1 MNGGEQMKLYSAL
14 FVLSLIWGMSFL
26 FIKVLLG
33 VFDPWQIV
41 FIRCLLGIMTIVPL
55 FMISRQTVNW
65 KTLPLKKLL
74 FVGFL
79 NAGLPW
85 GLIAWS
91 ETFLDSGYTA
101 ILNATTPIWT
111 SIMGVFFFSITLRWK
126 QWIGVIIG
134 FVGILLLMDVD
145 APGLTKSQLGLGI
158 VLMLIATCCY
168 GYSSQ
173 YAKKHLQETTVW
185 ITASSTLFAGM
196 LLSAMMMLFTDG
208 WHLPED
214 SLNYYSLLSIVG
226 LGVFGS
232 GIAYLLYYYMISAGS
247 AEFATL
253 VTYLVPVSAV
263 IWGSVLLDEKIHL
276 SAFWG
281 LLLIFTGVYLTGKR
295 GKKKKPLQL
304 QHDRTA

>member
-1 MNGGEQMKLYSAL
+1 MKLYSAL

-41 FIRCLLGIMTIVPL
+41 FIRCLLGILTILPL
-55 FMISRQTVNW
+55 FLLSKQTVNW
-65 KTLPLKKLL
+65 RSIPVKKLAL
-74 FVGFL
+74 VGVL
-79 NAGLPW
+79 NAGIPW

-111 SIMGVFFFSITLRWK
+111 TMMGVFFFSIRMQWR
-126 QWIGVIIG
+126 QWIGVMVG
-134 FVGILLLMDVD
+134 FVGIILLMDVD
-145 APGLTKSQLGLGI
+145 APGLAKNQLILGI
-158 VLMLIATCCY
+158 VLMLTATSCY

-173 YAKKHLQETTVW
+173 YAKKHLQDTTVW
-185 ITASSTLFAGM
+185 ITASTTLLAGL
-196 LLSAMMMLFTDG
+196 LLSALMMGITGG
-208 WHLPED
+208 WHLPD
-214 SLNYYSLLSIVG
+214 DAFHQNVVLSFIG

-232 GIAYLLYYYMISAGS
+232 GLAYLLYYYMISAGS

-263 IWGSVLLDEKIHL
+263 IWGSVLLNEKIHPI
-276 SAFWG
+276 AFLG
-281 LLLIFTGVYLTGKR
+281 LVFIFAGVYLTGK
-295 GKKKKPLQL
+295 KKRVNAITIK
-304 QHDRTA
+304 HDQSA

>member
-1 MNGGEQMKLYSAL
+1 MKLYSAL

-26 FIKVLLG
+26 FIKVLLS

-41 FIRCLLGIMTIVPL
+41 FIRCLLGILTILPL
-55 FMISRQTVNW
+55 FLLSKQIVN
-65 KTLPLKKLL
+65 LGSIPVKKLA
-74 FVGFL
+74 FVGVL
-79 NAGLPW
+79 NAGIPW

-111 SIMGVFFFSITLRWK
+111 TMMGVFFFSIKLQWR
-126 QWIGVIIG
+126 QWIGVMIG
-134 FVGILLLMDVD
+134 FVGIIFLMDID
-145 APGLTKSQLGLGI
+145 APGLAKNQLILGI
-158 VLMLIATCCY
+158 VLMLIATSCY

-173 YAKKHLQETTVW
+173 YTKKHLQGTTVW
-185 ITASSTLFAGM
+185 ITASTTLLAGL
-196 LLSAMMMLFTDG
+196 LLSTIMMGFTGG
-208 WHLPED
+208 WHLPD
-214 SLNYYSLLSIVG
+214 HAFDQKVVLSLIG

-263 IWGSVLLDEKIHL
+263 IWGSVLLNEKIHPI
-276 SAFWG
+276 AFLG
-281 LLLIFTGVYLTGKR
+281 LILIFTGVYLTGK
-295 GKKKKPLQL
+295 KKRVNAISIK
-304 QHDRTA
+304 HDQSA